1 MPTLA
6 LGQSATPG
14 TTIELE
20 PIVIDGTSGAL
31 ATAEERQRDT
41 PGGTDLLRAETYR
54 DKATVTLSDVLDGAP
69 GVVVQDFFGGF
80 DQPASRSA
88 PRPRDRILSRWRSVP
103 AGWSAAERSC
113 RFLGVGPID

>member
-1 MPTLA
+1 MPFTRPLTATAVAALMPTLA

-41 PGGTDLLRAETYR
+41 PGGTDQIGRAH
-54 DKATVTLSDVLDGAP
+54 V
-69 GVVVQDFFGGF
+69 
-80 DQPASRSA
+80 
-88 PRPRDRILSRWRSVP
+88 
-103 AGWSAAERSC
+103 
-113 RFLGVGPID
+113 